1 MYRTLSQAWLSL
13 ALAAGLLLSAGAN
26 AGPADELVG
35 HYYLEG
41 GRSEVGSELLLRK
54 DGTFEWALMYG
65 AVDQGARGTWAK
77 KDDRV
82 VLTAARAEE
91 PVFRLFRDDDYNA
104 TEPVEPGRWIA
115 MVGVPHVGP
124 MGDVEVRFEAR
135 SGKTASAVSEEDG
148 AAVVEMPASETW
160 TRAGLRRAGSAA
172 PLQWFSIDA
181 GRAQTRLVGFALT
194 NVESLQRAPFAKLAL
209 RVGPDGLV
217 VDDPDSGLRGTYAK
231 H

>member
-13 ALAAGLLLSAGAN
+13 ALAAGFLLSAGAN
-26 AGPADELVG
+26 AGPADGLAG

-82 VLTAARAEE
+82 VLTPARAEE
-91 PVFRLFRDDDYNA
+91 PVFRVFREDDYKA
-104 TEPVEPGRWIA
+104 REPVEPGRWIA
-115 MVGVPHVGP
+115 MLSVPGLGP
-124 MGDVEVRFEAR
+124 LGAVEVRFEAR

-194 NVESLQRAPFAKLAL
+194 NVEALQRAPFAKLAL